1 MITINSIER
10 EQDSIKQN
18 QPVKYYEE
26 MKRLEDENK
35 KLNFLFD
42 LQEKIL
48 EEYQFKF
55 GNEIYDQVKSKYDYE
70 IDISKV
76 KIRKDF
82 LEHIGIIKEY
92 DMQLIVKDNLIE
104 ALNENITQLN
114 DEVERLIKSE
124 QTLRDKNI
132 ALSEE
137 KAELLRKILDINP
150 LVGNKDNEK
159 MRDIYEISNACDI
172 NEYKSLMNNQKEELL
187 QLVERYKNEN
197 EKLNMLC
204 ASLTEKYNEIQND
217 FNILSNEYE
226 DYKENNNMEEVN
238 QVKSGYNEK
247 VQFLNNQQMAL
258 QNEIDLLKER
268 LGQYALDEEMR
279 KKEISFYKENYDD
292 LEHRK
297 TVEVDFLNKEI
308 STYKNIISDFKSKY
322 ELSEESLS
330 SIKFE
335 LNRLKEE
342 LMNKNE
348 DYFIL
353 SKALDESN
361 RVVNMVN
368 EKEEKMEMTIKGYK
382 KKADEAVIEKEKAN
396 LRLRLVEQQLN
407 KLSSDFNMILH
418 EKHSKYETLHE
429 SIQMKYKEMITMKD
443 DEIKKM
449 KMDLITIQVEKDKYY
464 NEYSLMKGEYDKL
477 VSAYRS
483 ENEKYIN
490 KFDLSEKRAN
500 QTEENL
506 KQRINELQSKLEK
519 AENSKLVIEKEMKI
533 SEEGMKQKNNILSR
547 LSSVDENREKEIF
560 KLKERFEIEQNE
572 KEELVK
578 EVERIKS
585 IYELKLKRSQ
595 EQNEIKNAILLKSM
609 KIQKTQFSEVEDK
622 AFEMMKRQ
630 EGVRNIIYL
639 YIYI

>member
-55 GNEIYDQVKSKYDYE
+55 GNEIYDQVKSRYDYD
-70 IDISKV
+70 IDINKV

-104 ALNENITQLN
+104 ALNENISQLN

-124 QTLRDKNI
+124 QTLREKNI

-137 KAELLRKILDINP
+137 KAELLRKIVDINP

-197 EKLNMLC
+197 EKLNVLC
-204 ASLTEKYNEIQND
+204 SSLTEKYNEIQND

-258 QNEIDLLKER
+258 QNEIDLLKEK

-279 KKEISFYKENYDD
+279 KKEIGFYKENYDD

-308 STYKNIISDFKSKY
+308 STYKNIVSDFKSKY

-342 LMNKNE
+342 LMNRNE

-361 RVVNMVN
+361 RIVNMVN
-368 EKEEKMEMTIKGYK
+368 EKEEKMEMTIGAYK

-418 EKHSKYETLHE
+418 EKQSKHETLHE
-429 SIQMKYKEMITMKD
+429 SIQMKYKEMISMKD
-443 DEIKKM
+443 EEIKKM

-506 KQRINELQSKLEK
+506 KARINELQSKLEK

-533 SEEGMKQKNNILSR
+533 NEEGMKQRNNILSR

-578 EVERIKS
+578 EVERLKS

-595 EQNEIKNAILLKSM
+595 EQNEIKYGILLKSM
-609 KIQKTQFSEVEDK
+609 KIQKSQYSEVEDK

-630 EGVRNIIYL
+630 EGVRNI
-639 YIYI
+639 